1 MVAVVVGVALVTGG
15 AGWMIGTQITSPADA
30 AAQHQPPTPS
40 LITVPVAR
48 RTLTS
53 TVVAQGTVTYAGSNP
68 LTLVG
73 LVGGDSTQLVTKAPL
88 VGTRVRSGDVL
99 MEVSGRP
106 VFVLAGVVPMYRT
119 LVAGDRGDDVKQL
132 QKALS
137 ALGYGHLTSGV
148 FDDATAT
155 KVTHWY
161 EHAGYE
167 PQQTTDQPPTVSI
180 PSGEILFLPK
190 LPVRLDTVTT
200 RAGAQATGQIG
211 TTTDLSAIVQATL
224 PSSDAALVHTGL
236 HATLSLPDGTT
247 KPATVAAMGAAAAPP
262 ATTDPAGS
270 DASDAPAPPQDGT
283 TSDTPL
289 RLTVPDATALGSY
302 AGQAVQITIE
312 VGSTKG
318 AALVVPVAA
327 VVTGADGQARVQVQ
341 RASGQVQD
349 VPVKLGLTAQGLVA
363 VTPVSGTL
371 AAGDRVVVG
380 TS

>member
-1 MVAVVVGVALVTGG
+1 
-15 AGWMIGTQITSPADA
+15 
-30 AAQHQPPTPS
+30 
-40 LITVPVAR
+40 
-48 RTLTS
+48 
-53 TVVAQGTVTYAGSNP
+53 
-68 LTLVG
+68 
-73 LVGGDSTQLVTKAPL
+73 
-88 VGTRVRSGDVL
+88 

-106 VFVLAGVVPMYRT
+106 VFVLTGPVPMYRT
-119 LVAGDRGDDVKQL
+119 LVAGDKGDDVKQL
-132 QKALS
+132 QAALS
-137 ALGYGHLTSGV
+137 ALGYGHLTSGE

-155 KVTHWY
+155 KVRHWY

-167 PQQTTDQPPTVSI
+167 PQQTTDQPPKVTI

-190 LPVRLDTVTT
+190 LPVRLDTVST

-211 TTTDLSAIVQATL
+211 TTTDLSALVQATL
-224 PSSDAALVHTGL
+224 PTSDAQLVHTGL
-236 HATLSLPDGTT
+236 HATLSMPDGTT
-247 KPATVAAMGAAAAPP
+247 KSATVAAMGAAAAPP

-270 DASDAPAPPQDGT
+270 DASDAPAPPQAGT

-289 RLTVPDATALGSY
+289 RLTTPDATALGAY

-318 AALVVPVAA
+318 DALVVPVAA